1 MEKTYKH
8 FNKEG
13 KAVNVTVPK
22 KPSAS
27 RVARAKSAGS
37 FYDKLRKGITG
48 DKTEIVKGAQSIKE
62 GGSVIPDHQKH
73 WDVGVKHGK
82 EAFTKGHTA
91 PAQDKQAMSYIKT
104 ISGPVKK
111 GSATEV
117 YMRGW
122 HRGHALANL
131 QKESEEFNYG
141 DKVHLGLRGKGGA
154 GMFGTVH
161 KFHGDDQVEVK
172 SKDTHYNGITKKHE
186 HKYWKGPRSYLTKS
200 TFHVNEEELTP
211 MQQANHA
218 LLSRPK
224 LDPKKY
230 VSAFHPNVEKARK
243 MIADANKPK
252 NEDVYAKVTDP
263 KHDETK
269 KQMSDV
275 KKKISK
281 VKVDKEGHT
290 VGIREGYDNIERHPT
305 KKGYHSGYS
314 ADGSHWLI
322 KKDATGEYS
331 AHSTHGKGYLKSRM
345 GLKALSHHLKKV
357 DKHGNS
363 DPISKNYYDKP
374 YDKHAANEAVMNYGA
389 PARDTNAGHADVKKP
404 PGYGSPARGGDG
416 NGLGRSS
423 VSKPPGYGSPAKDL
437 TPGTR
442 VGGKAVK
449 VESEGKALRD
459 VIREGEED
467 ERRRTFTAKYG
478 VTGGTMASHGAL
490 LPATHRYSKDAVDAA
505 IASSNRAGQKIGGK
519 EAKKIHALLKGWRG

>member
-27 RVARAKSAGS
+27 KVARAKSAGS

-48 DKTEIVKGAQSIKE
+48 DKTEIVKGAQNLKE
-62 GGSVIPDHQKH
+62 AGKIIPDHQSH

-82 EAFTKGHTA
+82 EAFAKGHTA
-91 PAQDKQAMSYIKT
+91 PALDKQAMSYIKT
-104 ISGPVKK
+104 ISGPIKK

-131 QKESEEFNYG
+131 SKNESKDVN
-141 DKVHLGLRGKGGA
+141 
-154 GMFGTVH
+154 
-161 KFHGDDQVEVK
+161 EVYAEAADPEKIKKALDWLKK
-172 SKDTHYNGITKKHE
+172 SKETQFKGDEKSMIRVKDKLSKTKEKLGIK
-186 HKYWKGPRSYLTKS
+186 
-200 TFHVNEEELTP
+200 
-211 MQQANHA
+211 
-218 LLSRPK
+218 
-224 LDPKKY
+224 
-230 VSAFHPNVEKARK
+230 
-243 MIADANKPK
+243 
-252 NEDVYAKVTDP
+252 EDVYAKVTDP

-290 VGIREGYDNIERHPT
+290 VGIKEELNPMQQANHSLLTSKPVKRSVEIAWRSQKLR
-305 KKGYHSGYS
+305 KKLDSSGVHY
-314 ADGSHWLI
+314 
-322 KKDATGEYS
+322 
-331 AHSTHGKGYLKSRM
+331 KG
-345 GLKALSHHLKKV
+345 
-357 DKHGNS
+357 
-363 DPISKNYYDKP
+363 
-374 YDKHAANEAVMNYGA
+374 ANEAVMNYGA
-389 PARDTNAGHADVKKP
+389 PARNLGHQDVKKP

-478 VTGGTMASHGAL
+478 VTGGTMASRSL
-490 LPATHRYSKDAVDAA
+490 VPATHRYSKDAVDAA
-505 IASSNRAGQKIGGK
+505 IASSNRHGRKIGGK
-519 EAKKIHALLKGWRG
+519 EAKKIHALLKGWR

>member
-13 KAVNVTVPK
+13 KSVSVTVPK

-62 GGSVIPDHQKH
+62 AATDSNALKH
-73 WDVGVKHGK
+73 YKIGAQHGHA
-82 EAFTKGHTA
+82 AFHAGRKA
-91 PAQDKQAMSYIKT
+91 VPAQDPVAMEYIGKNF
-104 ISGPVKK
+104 KK
-111 GSATEV
+111 VGSSSHYLKGWADS
-117 YMRGW
+117 W
-122 HRGHALANL
+122 HRENLAHPI
-131 QKESEEFNYG
+131 K
-141 DKVHLGLRGKGGA
+141 
-154 GMFGTVH
+154 
-161 KFHGDDQVEVK
+161 
-172 SKDTHYNGITKKHE
+172 
-186 HKYWKGPRSYLTKS
+186 
-200 TFHVNEEELTP
+200 EELTP

-243 MIADANKPK
+243 MVADANKPK

-290 VGIREGYDNIERHPT
+290 VGIRE
-305 KKGYHSGYS
+305 
-314 ADGSHWLI
+314 
-322 KKDATGEYS
+322 
-331 AHSTHGKGYLKSRM
+331 
-345 GLKALSHHLKKV
+345 
-357 DKHGNS
+357 
-363 DPISKNYYDKP
+363 
-374 YDKHAANEAVMNYGA
+374 AVMNYGA
-389 PARDTNAGHADVKKP
+389 PARDPNAGHADVKKP

-442 VGGKAVK
+442 VGGRAVK
-449 VESEGKALRD
+449 VESEQGKALRTIIGENEKYTSTYLPD
-459 VIREGEED
+459 GEKPSGKVRGLTRKREKLVL
-467 ERRRTFTAKYG
+467 TP
-478 VTGGTMASHGAL
+478 S
-490 LPATHRYSKDAVDAA
+490 THRYSKDAVDAA